1 MKKILLLNLFLAMFF
16 GAQTVKASV
25 VLNATNFPDDNF
37 RTYIS
42 NLTGVRV
49 GSTISDTK
57 LASVTQIS
65 VKEMGISSLK
75 GIEYFTEIIN
85 LWCQENRLTSLDVSK
100 NTKLTY
106 LQCNNNQIT
115 SLDVSKNTEMID
127 LFCYGNLIT
136 SLDVSKN
143 TKLEVLNCYSNQLI
157 SLDVS
162 KNTML
167 FRLVCAD
174 NQLTS
179 LNITNNTKLTSLEC
193 ARNQITSLNVSNNTK
208 LANLYCD
215 ENKISSLFLGNNTE
229 LKSFACSANKIDQLD
244 LSNNTKLCDL
254 WCDDNCLTNLNLGN
268 NTSLDKDYI
277 RINNQSSTRR
287 FQTISYGSNTNN
299 CWGLYVG
306 TTDDLRIRNLK
317 IDGESKTPKVTASG
331 WLVVSEDLKKIPQK
345 VEYEIYTG
353 NTAAGWMSVT
363 VNYDVKRYGVYV
375 AGEELTSLNFYDIPG
390 LKEGTAYFYDESSGL
405 GWSGIYPTLVL
416 YDAKIEGVKG
426 LYNKEC
432 YDLKIIARGNNSI
445 TATDWTGFDTDPVVK
460 TTISGGGKLWI
471 TATGD
476 RNGGIYNSDASTLKI
491 TDGTKVIS
499 QGDGYGFFDDGGTL
513 YIQDNSILACYGNES
528 ASVELPTES
537 NCKFDSNIG
546 IRYPAGAYIGNSYH
560 VFYAGTTT
568 DVQQDWVVIG
578 PDNQATQDF
587 IATGIESIHNS
598 QFTVHNEEAIY
609 NLAGQ
614 RLSKTQRGIN
624 IVGGKK
630 IIRK

>member
-1 MKKILLLNLFLAMFF
+1 MKKLLLLHLLLAMFL
-16 GAQTVKASV
+16 GVQTIKADV

-49 GSTISDTK
+49 GSTISDAK
-57 LASVTQIS
+57 LASVNKIS
-65 VKEMGISSLK
+65 AIDKDISSMQ
-75 GIEYFTEIIN
+75 GIEYFTKLSYLSCAQNQLTTLDLSKNTELTQLVCN
-85 LWCQENRLTSLDVSK
+85 SNKLTSLDVSK
-100 NTKLTY
+100 NTLLFFLNCNQNQLTSLDVKLNSELST
-106 LQCNNNQIT
+106 LRCSSNKLT
-115 SLDVSKNTEMID
+115 SLDVSEN
-127 LFCYGNLIT
+127 
-136 SLDVSKN
+136 
-143 TKLEVLNCYSNQLI
+143 
-157 SLDVS
+157 
-162 KNTML
+162 
-167 FRLVCAD
+167 A
-174 NQLTS
+174 
-179 LNITNNTKLTSLEC
+179 KLTALEC
-193 ARNQITSLNVSNNTK
+193 NR
-208 LANLYCD
+208 
-215 ENKISSLFLGNNTE
+215 NKISYLFLRNNTE
-229 LKSFACSANKIDQLD
+229 LKYFYCSSNKIDQLD
-244 LSNNTKLCDL
+244 LSNNTMLIL
-254 WCDDNCLTNLNLGN
+254 LQCDDNCLTHLELD
-268 NTSLDKDYI
+268 NTALTDRTAVDVG
-277 RINNQSSTRR
+277 NQSSTRR
-287 FQTISYGSNTNN
+287 FTVNSYGSNTNN

-306 TTDDLRIRNLK
+306 TTDDSRIRNLK
-317 IDGESKTPKVTASG
+317 IDGTSKTPKVTASG
-331 WLVVSEDLKKIPQK
+331 WLVVSDDLKKIPQK

-353 NTAAGWMSVT
+353 NEAAGWMPVT

-375 AGEELTSLNFYDIPG
+375 AGTELTSLNFYDIPG

-416 YDAKIEGVKG
+416 YDAKIEGEKG

-568 DVQQDWVVIG
+568 DVQRDWVVIG

>member
-1 MKKILLLNLFLAMFF
+1 MKKILLLNLFLAMFL
-16 GAQTVKASV
+16 GVQTVKADV

-49 GSTISDTK
+49 GSTISDAK
-57 LASVTQIS
+57 LASVNKIS
-65 VKEMGISSLK
+65 AIDKDISSMQ
-75 GIEYFTEIIN
+75 GIEYFTKLSYLSCAQNQLTTLDLSKNTELTQLVCN
-85 LWCQENRLTSLDVSK
+85 SNKLTSLDVSK
-100 NTKLTY
+100 NTLLFFLNCNQNQLTSLDVKLNSELST
-106 LQCNNNQIT
+106 LRCSSNKLT
-115 SLDVSKNTEMID
+115 SLDVSEN
-127 LFCYGNLIT
+127 
-136 SLDVSKN
+136 
-143 TKLEVLNCYSNQLI
+143 
-157 SLDVS
+157 
-162 KNTML
+162 
-167 FRLVCAD
+167 A
-174 NQLTS
+174 
-179 LNITNNTKLTSLEC
+179 KLTALEC
-193 ARNQITSLNVSNNTK
+193 NR
-208 LANLYCD
+208 
-215 ENKISSLFLGNNTE
+215 NKISYLFLRNNTE
-229 LKSFACSANKIDQLD
+229 LKYFYCSSNKIDQLD
-244 LSNNTKLCDL
+244 LSNNTLL
-254 WCDDNCLTNLNLGN
+254 ILLQCDDNCLTHLELD
-268 NTSLDKDYI
+268 NTALTDRTAVDVG
-277 RINNQSSTRR
+277 NQSSTRR
-287 FQTISYGSNTNN
+287 FTVNSYGSSYNN
-299 CWGLYVG
+299 CWTLFVN
-306 TTDDLRIRNLK
+306 TTDASRIRALK
-317 IDGESKTPKVTASG
+317 IDGESKTPKTNASG
-331 WLVVSEDLKKIPQK
+331 WLVVSDDLKKIPQK

-353 NTAAGWMSVT
+353 NEAAGWMPVT
-363 VNYDVKRYGVYV
+363 VNYDVKKYGVYV
-375 AGEELTSLNFYDIPG
+375 DGKELTSLNFYDIPG

-416 YDAKIEGVKG
+416 YDAKIEGEKG

-460 TTISGGGKLWI
+460 TTISGGGTLWI

-513 YIQDNSILACYGNES
+513 YIQDNSILSCYGNES

-537 NCKFDSNIG
+537 KCKFDSNIG

-568 DVQQDWVVIG
+568 DVQRDWVVIG

-630 IIRK
+630 IIGK

>member
-1 MKKILLLNLFLAMFF
+1 MKKTLLLNLFLAMFF
-16 GAQTVKASV
+16 GAQTAKASV
-25 VLNATNFPDDNF
+25 VLNATNFPDATF

-42 NLTGVRV
+42 ELTGVSV
-49 GSTISDTK
+49 GGTISDAK
-57 LASVTQIS
+57 LANVTDIT
-65 VKEMGISSLK
+65 VNNMDITSLK
-75 GIEYFTEIIN
+75 GVEYFTELTGLDCTAN
-85 LWCQENRLTSLDVSK
+85 KLTSLDVKKNTKLTYLSCQSNEISSLDITKNTKLTSLNCFYNQLTSLDVSK
-100 NTKLTY
+100 NTL
-106 LQCNNNQIT
+106 
-115 SLDVSKNTEMID
+115 
-127 LFCYGNLIT
+127 
-136 SLDVSKN
+136 
-143 TKLEVLNCYSNQLI
+143 LE
-157 SLDVS
+157 
-162 KNTML
+162 
-167 FRLVCAD
+167 F
-174 NQLTS
+174 
-179 LNITNNTKLTSLEC
+179 
-193 ARNQITSLNVSNNTK
+193 
-208 LANLYCD
+208 LYCSF
-215 ENKISSLFLGNNTE
+215 NSIRYLYLSNNTE
-229 LKSFACSANKIDQLD
+229 LTTLTCYSNKIDQLD
-244 LSNNTKLCDL
+244 LSKNTKLTTLHCY
-254 WCDDNCLTNLNLGN
+254 DNYLTNLNLGN
-268 NTSLDKDYI
+268 NTSLTDRMRVDI
-277 RINNQSSTRR
+277 SNQSSTRR
-287 FQTISYGSNTNN
+287 FTLNSYGSNTNN
-299 CWGLYVG
+299 CWTLYVG
-306 TTDDLRIRNLK
+306 TTDASRIRNLK
-317 IDGESKTPKVTASG
+317 IDGVSKTPVTNASG

-353 NTAAGWMSVT
+353 NEVAGWMPVT

-416 YDAKIEGVKG
+416 YDAKIEGEKG

-528 ASVELPTES
+528 ASVELPVES
-537 NCKFDSNIG
+537 KRKFDSNIG

-568 DVQQDWVVIG
+568 DVQRDWVVIG
-578 PDNQATQDF
+578 PDLQSTRDLIQELKQDLIDG
-587 IATGIESIHNS
+587 IASPESS
-598 QFTVHNEEAIY
+598 PEGKDLIY

-614 RLSKTQRGIN
+614 RVGNGYKGIVIKDGRKTL
-624 IVGGKK
+624 
-630 IIRK
+630 RK